1 MTIEAS
7 MSLSGMHAKTSG
19 GGMSMETEA
28 ELPDDSDCKEAG
40 NVVNACLVIM
50 LLCSGFAGFLFNT
63 KPQGQ
68 MAKIGQGVAVF
79 TCVFGLP
86 AVIQHP
92 AKCLEGDATL
102 ASGWCLFTFADWLI
116 GTVGLTVCLF
126 LFLEGGFCGRA
137 AAPAAA
143 PKPEAEAAPT
153 PAPAVE
159 LAEAVGAPAPAATEE
174 PKAEEPKAEE
184 PNQV

>member
-86 AVIQHP
+86 A
-92 AKCLEGDATL
+92 E
-102 ASGWCLFTFADWLI
+102 
-116 GTVGLTVCLF
+116 
-126 LFLEGGFCGRA
+126 
-137 AAPAAA
+137 
-143 PKPEAEAAPT
+143 
-153 PAPAVE
+153 
-159 LAEAVGAPAPAATEE
+159 EAVGAPAPAATEE